1 MTDVR
6 SHHCL
11 IKDPRSG
18 MRSRRNGPETRFD
31 RSTKSLSCRRDRPLQ
46 KLCSHKAHRARLGFI
61 PKDRMHIVDG
71 GGSVVMM
78 GISSSS
84 PGEKRTIKKSEDL
97 TGRQTENGYVVST
110 LKVSPHKRSW
120 YQSLGSL
127 VTANSISIIYGRLC
141 NELG

>member
-11 IKDPRSG
+11 IKDPRSV
-18 MRSRRNGPETRFD
+18 MKSRRNGPDTRFD
-31 RSTKSLSCRRDRPLQ
+31 RSTESLSCRRDRPLQ
-46 KLCSHKAHRARLGFI
+46 KLCFHKAHRARLGVI
-61 PKDRMHIVDG
+61 PKDRMYIVDG
-71 GGSVVMM
+71 GVSVVMM
-78 GISSSS
+78 GISFSS
-84 PGEKRTIKKSEDL
+84 PGEKRTIRKSEHL
-97 TGRQTENGYVVST
+97 TGSQTADGYVVST
-110 LKVSPHKRSW
+110 LTVSPHTRSW

>member
-18 MRSRRNGPETRFD
+18 MRSRRNGPDTRFD

-46 KLCSHKAHRARLGFI
+46 KRCSHKAHLAILGFI
-61 PKDRMHIVDG
+61 PKDRMYIVDG

-84 PGEKRTIKKSEDL
+84 PGKRTIRKSEHF
-97 TGRQTENGYVVST
+97 TGSQTADGYVVST
-110 LKVSPHKRSW
+110 LTVSPHKRPC
-120 YQSLGSL
+120 YQFLVSLE
-127 VTANSISIIYGRLC
+127 TTNSISIIGGRLC

>member
-18 MRSRRNGPETRFD
+18 VRSRRNGPDTRFD
-31 RSTKSLSCRRDRPLQ
+31 RSTKSLSCRRDRRHQ
-46 KLCSHKAHRARLGFI
+46 KLCAQKAHRARLGFI
-61 PKDRMHIVDG
+61 PKDRMYIVDG
-71 GGSVVMM
+71 GGSFVMM

-84 PGEKRTIKKSEDL
+84 PGEKRTIRKTEHL
-97 TGRQTENGYVVST
+97 TGSQSADGYVVST
-110 LKVSPHKRSW
+110 LTVSPHKRSW
-120 YQSLGSL
+120 YPSLGSL
-127 VTANSISIIYGRLC
+127 VTTNSISIFCGRLC